1 MWQRGP
7 QSLGDVYVIRGRD
20 DCGKAALVTGGCLR
34 DRVARAVM
42 TRRLPRRSGAWL
54 RRRGDKAGAVGDDP
68 PHSALTVRPGASWW
82 PARVSKRKG
91 RNGSIASRRTVRRYL
106 RRPSM
111 SKRSKSRQ
119 DELIRSMEGLAVLKE
134 TSESKPT
141 KPKMPMSKIRVV
153 AGLITGIIV
162 ASTALWWLLH

>member
-1 MWQRGP
+1 
-7 QSLGDVYVIRGRD
+7 
-20 DCGKAALVTGGCLR
+20 
-34 DRVARAVM
+34 
-42 TRRLPRRSGAWL
+42 
-54 RRRGDKAGAVGDDP
+54 
-68 PHSALTVRPGASWW
+68 
-82 PARVSKRKG
+82 
-91 RNGSIASRRTVRRYL
+91 
-106 RRPSM
+106 M